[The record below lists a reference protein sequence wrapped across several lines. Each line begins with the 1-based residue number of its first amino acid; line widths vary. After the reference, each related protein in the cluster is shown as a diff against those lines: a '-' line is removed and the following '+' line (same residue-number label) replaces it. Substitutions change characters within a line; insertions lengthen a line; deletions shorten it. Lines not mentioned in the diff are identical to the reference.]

1 MQYSTPPLAQQGPTL
16 QTNQA
21 RTPTSPVMP
30 PLPNLPTNIPMHH
43 LQLPPLQLNL
53 PNLPHYNNQQQQQ
66 QYPKATAYASSM
78 NSLPLHTNSTEPSAS
93 YHSGALNSGGYIT
106 NPMGPNPMNAV
117 TASLHQNNSMIN
129 NRRDSESMM
138 SPQFSGVSYSSVSHI
153 LTILTH

>member
-1 MQYSTPPLAQQGPTL
+1 
-16 QTNQA
+16 
-21 RTPTSPVMP
+21 
-30 PLPNLPTNIPMHH
+30 
-43 LQLPPLQLNL
+43 
-53 PNLPHYNNQQQQQ
+53 
-66 QYPKATAYASSM
+66 M